1 MTDRAIPTDK
11 GGATETGPGGCGRE
25 RVKNDRG
32 TRGTPGLTK
41 DERNR
46 G

>member
-1 MTDRAIPTDK
+1 MTNRAIPTHK
-11 GGATETGPGGCGRE
+11 GGATETGPGSCGRE

-32 TRGTPGLTK
+32 AGGTLGLTK

>member
-11 GGATETGPGGCGRE
+11 GGAAETGPGRCGRE

-32 TRGTPGLTK
+32 ATGTPELTK
-41 DERNR
+41 DKRNR